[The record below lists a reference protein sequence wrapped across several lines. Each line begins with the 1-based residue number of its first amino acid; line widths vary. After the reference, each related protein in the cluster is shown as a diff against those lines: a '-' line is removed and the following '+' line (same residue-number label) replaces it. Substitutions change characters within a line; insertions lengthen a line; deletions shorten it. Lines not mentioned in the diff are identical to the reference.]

1 VGGLARG
8 QIRQAASKAQRNMN
22 EKEEE
27 QSWDLVQEAVRRNL
41 VAGEREVFRRKQE
54 LARQIA
60 EEQRRQAEESRI
72 RKVSLSL
79 SLSVCVCVCVCVFVC
94 VLLFVWTRMCVHA
107 CLESM
112 P

>member
-1 VGGLARG
+1 
-8 QIRQAASKAQRNMN
+8 MN

-79 SLSVCVCVCVCVFVC
+79 CVCVCVCVCVFVC